1 MDGGGTVA
9 KTLCHLD
16 FCASPIPLLCSDKPT
31 PPSQWLLRTILGN
44 VGVIGKL
51 SICTAC
57 ADAKTL
63 CSISDPCS
71 SLDEVCHYFRWFPSP
86 SFVYFFAPLLL
97 LWQAG
102 IPVQC
107 FVINC
112 NFEITY
118 VAIKSFWGVF
128 VVVDKWPS
136 SIMAWLVT
144 LILMTSFFWRVGGK
158 VGSRVARY
166 GARRTWHP
174 RRSHGAQNG
183 LFGGW
188 EKEQWGL
195 KMNYVR
201 NWENHVLVP
210 PQTDQSCNHT
220 WI

>member
-1 MDGGGTVA
+1 MPRHCV
-9 KTLCHLD
+9 L
-16 FCASPIPLLCSDKPT
+16 SPILV
-31 PPSQWLLRTILGN
+31 PP
-44 VGVIGKL
+44 
-51 SICTAC
+51 
-57 ADAKTL
+57 
-63 CSISDPCS
+63 
-71 SLDEVCHYFRWFPSP
+71 DEVCHYFRWFPSP

-118 VAIKSFWGVF
+118 VAIKSLIYLRRICCGWQVAFLHHGMVGDPDPD
-128 VVVDKWPS
+128 DKFFLAGRRESWFS
-136 SIMAWLVT
+136 RST
-144 LILMTSFFWRVGGK
+144 LRCAQNLASKEITWR
-158 VGSRVARY
+158 A
-166 GARRTWHP
+166 
-174 RRSHGAQNG
+174 NG